1 VQETAISTAAIIIN
15 KCDEAT
21 KLTSVSQTEPLD
33 QEFDV
38 HKFSARNSE
47 LKKINLKLHIDLAEL
62 EVPRQFQ
69 RTCAFSRCS
78 IHKVV
83 QQPI

>member
-33 QEFDV
+33 QEFDA

-47 LKKINLKLHIDLAEL
+47 LKKINLKFKFLLNL
-62 EVPRQFQ
+62 NFWKLV
-69 RTCAFSRCS
+69 CN
-78 IHKVV
+78 IHKV
-83 QQPI
+83 QI